1 MSFRWY
7 AGNIPRNRFVSV
19 LTLDAPTFII
29 YFGASKVV
37 IFLSTSCKRLLSPS
51 CTLNGQLLG
60 RIHEGSECA
69 SAQPVLPRLA
79 WRSTAAGDGG
89 FCHGVCGAFSSSR
102 RSRHG
107 GQARMGMGRHHGVCG
122 SFKFYYCFS
131 PLMAETRA
139 SLPLEMT
146 PFNSAL
152 PCWITAFSSV
162 VCFSKFSVD
171 LWFSRF

>member
-1 MSFRWY
+1 MRFRS
-7 AGNIPRNRFVSV
+7 ASV
-19 LTLDAPTFII
+19 ATARVEINCGGRWRALSRCMWSVFKFTSLATWQ
-29 YFGASKVV
+29 ASQEWGWVD
-37 IFLSTSCKRLLSPS
+37 IT
-51 CTLNGQLLG
+51 
-60 RIHEGSECA
+60 A
-69 SAQPVLPRLA
+69 SAA
-79 WRSTAAGDGG
+79 HSN
-89 FCHGVCGAFSSSR
+89 SI
-102 RSRHG
+102 
-107 GQARMGMGRHHGVCG
+107 
-122 SFKFYYCFS
+122 YCFS